1 MSVSEIPY
9 YKQEKWYT
17 CGPACLRMLLKYTG
31 TSASKEDVA
40 KACGT
45 TELGTTPLQLVK
57 GSKVFGFDADAFKH
71 EDIDDLKYLLKN
83 GNPVI
88 VLLDPGILYGGI
100 QGFGHFIVIT
110 GFDNNNITYHDP
122 DILDG
127 QNAKCSIDR
136 FMQAWSALKC
146 WVIKLQKVK
155 Q

>member
-1 MSVSEIPY
+1 MIVSEVPY
-9 YKQEKWYT
+9 YKQEEWYT
-17 CGPACLRMLLKYTG
+17 CGPACLRMLLKYIG
-31 TSASKEDVA
+31 TSAPEEDVA

-57 GSKVFGFDADAFKH
+57 GSKVFGFDADAFKNV
-71 EDIDDLKYLLKN
+71 DIDYLKNTLEN

-88 VLLDPGILYGGI
+88 VLLDAGILYGGI

-122 DILDG
+122 DIPDG
-127 QNAKCSIDR
+127 QDVKCSIER

>member
-1 MSVSEIPY
+1 MIVSEVPY
-9 YKQEKWYT
+9 YKQEEWYT
-17 CGPACLRMLLKYTG
+17 CGPACLRMLLKYIG
-31 TSASKEDVA
+31 TSAPEEDVA

-45 TELGTTPLQLVK
+45 TELGTTPSQLVK
-57 GSKVFGFDADAFKH
+57 GSEVFGFDADALKY
-71 EDIDDLKYLLKN
+71 EDIDDLKYTLKN

-100 QGFGHFIVIT
+100 QGFGHFVVIT

-122 DILDG
+122 DIPDG
-127 QNAKCSIDR
+127 QDVKCSIER

>member
-1 MSVSEIPY
+1 MIVSEVPY
-9 YKQEKWYT
+9 YKQEEWYT
-17 CGPACLRMLLKYTG
+17 CGPACLRMLLKYFG
-31 TSASKEDVA
+31 TSASEEDVS

-57 GSKVFGFDADAFKH
+57 GSKVFGFEAGAFKN
-71 EDIDDLKYLLKN
+71 EDLNYLKYTLEN

-88 VLLDPGILYGGI
+88 VLLDAGILYGGI

-110 GFDNNNITYHDP
+110 GLDINNITYHDP
-122 DILDG
+122 DIPDG
-127 QNAKCSIDR
+127 KNAKCSIDR

>member
-1 MSVSEIPY
+1 MIVEVPY

-17 CGPACLRMLLKYTG
+17 CGPACLWMLLKYIG
-31 TSASKEDVA
+31 TSATEEDVV
-40 KACGT
+40 KACET
-45 TELGTTPLQLVK
+45 TEIGTTPLQLVK
-57 GSKVFGFDADAFKH
+57 GSKVFGFDADAFKN
-71 EDIDDLKYLLKN
+71 EDIDDLKYSLKN
-83 GNPVI
+83 GKPVI

-100 QGFGHFIVIT
+100 QGFGHFVVIT

-122 DILDG
+122 DIPDG
-127 QNAKCSIDR
+127 QDAKCSIEI

>member
-1 MSVSEIPY
+1 MIVSEVPY
-9 YKQEKWYT
+9 YKQQEWYT
-17 CGPACLRMLLKYTG
+17 CGPACLRMLLKNLG
-31 TSASKEDVA
+31 TSAPEEDVA

-57 GSKVFGFDADAFKH
+57 GSKVFGFDADALKH
-71 EDIDDLKYLLKN
+71 EGIDDLKYILEN
-83 GNPVI
+83 GNPVM

-100 QGFGHFIVIT
+100 QGFGHFVVIT
-110 GFDNNNITYHDP
+110 GFDNNNIIYHYP
-122 DILDG
+122 DIPDG
-127 QNAKCSIDR
+127 QDVKCSIER